1 MNIFAY
7 NRKGLRRQKWTR
19 DNEKKK
25 ERKIDKE

>member
-19 DNEKKK
+19 DNEKK
-25 ERKIDKE
+25 ERKIYKE